1 MDQNK
6 DSRTDSQSDVL
17 WQDILKSLEIRL
29 NNQPA
34 FGLISTQLH
43 LLEAEPH
50 RLLLGVPNNFTLRKI
65 SQDYLA
71 PLQQAVADVLGP
83 GVAVEFDIVARPMD
97 GAQPGREDIR
107 QSAPAQVRTTQV
119 QRPLTANNLNPR
131 YTFENFVVGSHNKF
145 AHATA
150 WRVAETPGTSYNP
163 LFLYGGVGL
172 GKTHLMQAI
181 GLQILLFRPD
191 FRVTYISSE
200 RFTNELINA
209 FRDGTTPDFKNR
221 YRSVDLL
228 LIDDIQ
234 FIGGKESTQEEF
246 FHTFNDLHEAG
257 KQIVMTSDRPP
268 NELSTL
274 ENRLRSRF
282 QMGLICDIQPPD
294 FETRIAILKKKADM
308 DELEIPDEVLHF
320 VARVYKSNVRELE
333 GALIKLMAY
342 TSMTGTQPTVSMA
355 QSVLGQLPERD
366 INPGLI
372 QELTSDQF
380 NLTVEDLKGQSRSK
394 TINKARQIAIYLC
407 CELTDLST
415 PKIGEFFGNRDHTTI
430 LHARDKIREQ
440 MQSDPDIPNIVN
452 KLIARLK

>member
-1 MDQNK
+1 MDPHNEA
-6 DSRTDSQSDVL
+6 L
-17 WQDILKSLEIRL
+17 WQDILNALEIRL

-34 FGLISTQLH
+34 FSFVSTQLQLVH
-43 LLEAEPH
+43 SADHQLQ
-50 RLLLGVPNNFTLRKI
+50 LGVPNTFALRKI
-65 SQDYLA
+65 SQDYYA
-71 PLQQAVADVLGP
+71 PLQQAVEEVLGE
-83 GVAVEFDIVARPMD
+83 GIDVQLDIVARTQEP
-97 GAQPGREDIR
+97 ARPKQQERQQAAPSRVQPP
-107 QSAPAQVRTTQV
+107 S
-119 QRPLTANNLNPR
+119 NSNLNPR

-150 WRVAETPGTSYNP
+150 WRVAESPGSAYNP

-181 GLQILLFRPD
+181 GHQILQLRPD

-209 FRDGTTPDFKNR
+209 LRDGSTPDFKNR

-282 QMGLICDIQPPD
+282 QMGLICDIQVPD
-294 FETRIAILKKKADM
+294 FETRTAILKKKAAM
-308 DELEIPDEVLHF
+308 DGIDLPDEVLHF
-320 VARVYKSNVRELE
+320 IARVYKSNVRELE

-342 TSMTGTQPTVSMA
+342 TSMTGTQPSVSMA

-366 INPGLI
+366 VNPDLI
-372 QELTSDQF
+372 QEMTADTF
-380 NLTVEDLKGQSRSK
+380 NLSIEDLKGQSRSK

-440 MQSDPDIPNIVN
+440 MQHDPDTQNIVN
-452 KLIARLK
+452 KLISRLK

>member
-1 MDQNK
+1 MDPHNEA
-6 DSRTDSQSDVL
+6 L
-17 WQDILKSLEIRL
+17 WQDILHALEIRL

-34 FGLISTQLH
+34 FSFVSTQLQ
-43 LLEAEPH
+43 LVEAADH
-50 RLLLGVPNNFTLRKI
+50 QLQLGVPNTFALRKI
-65 SQDYLA
+65 SQDYLG
-71 PLQQAVADVLGP
+71 PLQEAVAEVMGEGIEVQL
-83 GVAVEFDIVARPMD
+83 DIVARAAEPARPAISPERNAAPRQP
-97 GAQPGREDIR
+97 AQP
-107 QSAPAQVRTTQV
+107 AQRGG
-119 QRPLTANNLNPR
+119 NSNLNPR

-150 WRVAETPGTSYNP
+150 WRVAESPGSAYNP

-181 GLQILLFRPD
+181 GHQILQSRPD

-282 QMGLICDIQPPD
+282 QMGLICDIQVPD
-294 FETRIAILKKKADM
+294 FETRTAILKKKAAM
-308 DELEIPDEVLHF
+308 DGIDLPDEVLHF
-320 VARVYKSNVRELE
+320 IARVYKSNVRELE

-342 TSMTGTQPTVSMA
+342 TSMTGTQPSVSMA

-366 INPGLI
+366 INPDLI
-372 QELTSDQF
+372 QELTSDNF

-407 CELTDLST
+407 CELTDFST

-440 MQSDPDIPNIVN
+440 MQHDPDTQNIVN
-452 KLIARLK
+452 KLISRLK

>member
-1 MDQNK
+1 MDPHNEA
-6 DSRTDSQSDVL
+6 L
-17 WQDILKSLEIRL
+17 WQDILHALEIRL

-34 FGLISTQLH
+34 FGFVSTQLQ
-43 LLEAEPH
+43 LVEAAEH
-50 RLLLGVPNNFTLRKI
+50 QLQLGVPNTFTLRKI
-65 SQDYLA
+65 SQDYLG
-71 PLQQAVADVLGP
+71 PLQEAVAEVMGEGIEVQL
-83 GVAVEFDIVARPMD
+83 DIVARAAEPARPAVSPERNAAPRQP
-97 GAQPGREDIR
+97 AQP
-107 QSAPAQVRTTQV
+107 V
-119 QRPLTANNLNPR
+119 QRGGNSNLNPR

-150 WRVAETPGTSYNP
+150 WRVAESPGSAYNP

-181 GLQILLFRPD
+181 GHQILQSRPD

-282 QMGLICDIQPPD
+282 QMGLICDIQVPD
-294 FETRIAILKKKADM
+294 FETRTAILKKKAAM
-308 DELEIPDEVLHF
+308 DGIDLPDEVLHF
-320 VARVYKSNVRELE
+320 IARVYKSNVRELE

-342 TSMTGTQPTVSMA
+342 TSMTGTQPSVSMA

-366 INPGLI
+366 INPDLI
-372 QELTSDQF
+372 QELTSDNF

-440 MQSDPDIPNIVN
+440 MQHDPDTQNIVN
-452 KLIARLK
+452 KLISRLK

>member
-1 MDQNK
+1 MDPN
-6 DSRTDSQSDVL
+6 TEVF
-17 WQDILKSLEIRL
+17 WQDLLDNLKTRL
-29 NNQPA
+29 NNELS
-34 FGLISTQLH
+34 FGLILSQLH
-43 LLEAEPH
+43 LIDLSDQ
-50 RLLLGVPNNFTLRKI
+50 RLVLGVPNSFTHRKV
-65 SQDYLA
+65 SQDYLET
-71 PLQQAVADVLGP
+71 LQEAAKELLGGQPEVLLEISSRPIEAEAAVSV
-83 GVAVEFDIVARPMD
+83 
-97 GAQPGREDIR
+97 
-107 QSAPAQVRTTQV
+107 PAQVRSAPA
-119 QRPLTANNLNPR
+119 PLQASRERMQAASNLNPR

-150 WRVAETPGTSYNP
+150 QRVADSPGVSYNP
-163 LFLYGGVGL
+163 LFIYGGVGL
-172 GKTHLMQAI
+172 GKTHIMQAI
-181 GLQILLFRPD
+181 GHQILLSRPEL
-191 FRVTYISSE
+191 RVTYISSE

-221 YRSVDLL
+221 YRTVDLL

-294 FETRIAILKKKADM
+294 FETRIAILKKKAAM
-308 DELEIPDEVLHF
+308 DGLEIPDEVLHF

-342 TSMTGTQPTVSMA
+342 TSMTGTQPSVSLA

-366 INPGLI
+366 VNADLI
-372 QELTSDQF
+372 QEMTADHFHLK
-380 NLTVEDLKGQSRSK
+380 VEDLKGQSRSK
-394 TINKARQIAIYLC
+394 EINRARQVAIYLC
-407 CELTDLST
+407 CELTELST
-415 PKIGEFFGNRDHTTI
+415 PRIGECFGNRDHTTI

-440 MQSDPDIPNIVN
+440 MQNDPDTQNTVN